1 MKSIIK
7 SQLLGKKM
15 MYLYFL
21 VLLMSMIIGGF
32 GKYNSIPVI
41 LFTLL
46 FAIYVRQI
54 NVCICVICIFLP
66 TMIYSLIN
74 KSAYIHIVLD
84 IIDFYF
90 IFSSINILKYLS
102 FSSDISKK
110 IFKYSL
116 FLIFLSVFGMI
127 IPNLYSFTDGKY
139 RYDGIFT
146 SSGNTSASIFCI
158 LGILIWEI
166 YKKYNI
172 CFNRKKALL
181 LFLFLSYLLYVYVSE
196 TRTLLFAIPYWIC
209 QLLNTFSK
217 KMVYLIGTVGL
228 FLLSPSLISEI
239 GEKMRIQDDASY
251 NTRLYLYTML
261 IDGIKDNWV
270 VIPHGCHKAWD
281 LVRIDA
287 DSEGLSAHNDFLK
300 YIYDWGITF
309 IILLI
314 FIYKRI
320 SYICKLNINVLLI
333 LLAVSSFALHNILF
347 LPLTWIPL
355 IFILFF
361 YKKQC

>member
-21 VLLMSMIIGGF
+21 VLLMSMIMGGF

-90 IFSSINILKYLS
+90 IFSSIIILKYLS

-146 SSGNTSASIFCI
+146 SSCNTSASIFCI

-181 LFLFLSYLLYVYVSE
+181 LFLLLSYLLYV
-196 TRTLLFAIPYWIC
+196 
-209 QLLNTFSK
+209 
-217 KMVYLIGTVGL
+217 
-228 FLLSPSLISEI
+228 
-239 GEKMRIQDDASY
+239 
-251 NTRLYLYTML
+251 
-261 IDGIKDNWV
+261 
-270 VIPHGCHKAWD
+270 
-281 LVRIDA
+281 
-287 DSEGLSAHNDFLK
+287 
-300 YIYDWGITF
+300 
-309 IILLI
+309 
-314 FIYKRI
+314 
-320 SYICKLNINVLLI
+320 
-333 LLAVSSFALHNILF
+333 
-347 LPLTWIPL
+347 
-355 IFILFF
+355 
-361 YKKQC
+361 